1 MFDQGQQLF
10 LKRIWKWKRLGLEG
24 SSKLGD

>member
-10 LKRIWKWKRLGLEG
+10 LKRIWKWEGLGLEG
-24 SSKLGD
+24 LSKLGD